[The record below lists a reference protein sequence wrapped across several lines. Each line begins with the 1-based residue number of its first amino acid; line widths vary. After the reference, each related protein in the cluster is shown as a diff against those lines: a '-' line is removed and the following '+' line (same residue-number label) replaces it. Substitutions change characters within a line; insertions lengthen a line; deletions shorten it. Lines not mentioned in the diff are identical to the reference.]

1 MLIKNNLYPW
11 KFENDFIKR
20 DKEKSKES
28 LTLKDVGSYILYDI
42 FTNLIL
48 IEGEFVYVV
57 LSYHLL

>member
-28 LTLKDVGSYILYDI
+28 LTLKDIGSYILYDI